1 LHHALTRI
9 VHRPSAVTG
18 ESLPVLV
25 EVENRYPI
33 VEEHQH
39 ESSFFPWYTLIG
51 FSVLFLPVLVLGH
64 LLLPSAPWFLAG
76 WSALTFSLLLY
87 ELVHAIEH
95 WPEQRWHAL
104 IARPRTGGFWRKA
117 YAFHLRHH
125 ADIRCNEGISGV
137 FGVPIYDLIF
147 GTYVDPNT
155 LFRHGGT
162 DAQKEEHI
170 AGIIG
175 GETRFAFA
183 YSEPKS
189 RFDLND
195 VSTTAKKDG
204 AGYTL
209 NGHKAVVIGAP
220 FATHLIVT
228 ARTSGAQRDANGI
241 TVFLVARNA
250 KGVTTRDYPTV
261 DGLRASEVYFENV
274 AVGAD
279 AVIGKVDGGLPLV
292 EKVVDNAIAALCAEA
307 VGCFKVLNEAT
318 ISYAKQRK
326 QFGQSIATFQV
337 LQHRMVDMFMAA
349 EQASSMTYMVTLKL
363 DEADKARKLAASAAK
378 VQIGKAGKLV
388 SQDAVQIHGGMGMTD
403 ELNVGHFFK
412 RVTMIESQFGN
423 TDWHLRRY
431 TELSNG

>member
-1 LHHALTRI
+1 MDFNFTSEQDQLRDTVAKLVSQKYDFDTRRK
-9 VHRPSAVTG
+9 VAKS
-18 ESLPVLV
+18 E
-25 EVENRYPI
+25 
-33 VEEHQH
+33 
-39 ESSFFPWYTLIG
+39 
-51 FSVLFLPVLVLGH
+51 
-64 LLLPSAPWFLAG
+64 AG
-76 WSALTFSLLLY
+76 WRPEMWAQFAELGLLGASFT
-87 ELVHAIEH
+87 EAE
-95 WPEQRWHAL
+95 
-104 IARPRTGGFWRKA
+104 GGFGSGPIEA
-117 YAFHLRHH
+117 M
-125 ADIRCNEGISGV
+125 IISEE
-137 FGVPIYDLIF
+137 FGKGLVIEPYLQTVVIGGNFL
-147 GTYVDPNT
+147 
-155 LFRHGGT
+155 RHGGT

-175 GETRFAFA
+175 GETIFAFA

-189 RFDLND
+189 RYDLND

-209 NGHKAVVIGAP
+209 NGHKAVVLGAP

-228 ARTSGAQRDANGI
+228 ARTSGGQRDTSGI
-241 TVFLVARNA
+241 SVFIVPKNA

-274 AVGAD
+274 SVGAD
-279 AVIGKVDGGLPLV
+279 ALIGQADNGLPLV

-326 QFGQSIATFQV
+326 QFGQPIANFQV

-349 EQASSMTYMVTLKL
+349 EQATSMTFMLTLKL

-378 VQIGKAGKLV
+378 VQIGKAGKLI

-431 TELSNG
+431 TELSAG